1 MQANRFEQVSEVQP
15 DAITLSLSRS
25 ATGEVGA
32 VILPAVASGGRLS
45 EDKISGELPAIDLFR
60 SAIKLANEMKLAIVV
75 MDPEGVWKKEWG
87 ELYTPVT
94 TDLFERRERIARLA
108 ENQCRTDAARFTSRR
123 NRSQLPAANR
133 TRTAPA

>member
-1 MQANRFEQVSEVQP
+1 MQANRFEKVSEVQP

-45 EDKISGELPAIDLFR
+45 EDKISGELPAIDSFR

-87 ELYTPVT
+87 ELYTPV
-94 TDLFERRERIARLA
+94 D
-108 ENQCRTDAARFTSRR
+108 D
-123 NRSQLPAANR
+123 
-133 TRTAPA
+133 

>member
-1 MQANRFEQVSEVQP
+1 MQANRFEQVSDVQP

-25 ATGEVGA
+25 ASGEVGA

-45 EDKISGELPAIDLFR
+45 EDKISGELPAIDSFR

-87 ELYTPVT
+87 ELYTPV
-94 TDLFERRERIARLA
+94 D
-108 ENQCRTDAARFTSRR
+108 D
-123 NRSQLPAANR
+123 
-133 TRTAPA
+133 

>member
-45 EDKISGELPAIDLFR
+45 VDKISGEPPAIDSFR

-87 ELYTPVT
+87 ELYTPV
-94 TDLFERRERIARLA
+94 D
-108 ENQCRTDAARFTSRR
+108 D
-123 NRSQLPAANR
+123 
-133 TRTAPA
+133 